1 MSSPP
6 ATDTQDDDL
15 SLIAQLDGIND
26 SLSSCESCYSDSPQ
40 PIPIISTNRHFVDRP
55 RNWPR
60 NKVRRNIKTVKRSN
74 KQLEALVLPT
84 VININPR
91 SVYNKLD
98 EFHTLVQDLDADL
111 VCMSESWERENLRL
125 EEVIKLD
132 NYKTISNVYQRT
144 GKLSMRADI
153 MYRT

>member
-1 MSSPP
+1 MPSPP
-6 ATDTQDDDL
+6 ASDRPDDDL
-15 SLIAQLDGIND
+15 SNIVQLDGLND
-26 SLSSCESCYSDSPQ
+26 SISSSGSYASIPPQ
-40 PIPIISTNRHFVDRP
+40 PIPVIRNRKFIDRP

-60 NKVRRNIKTVKRSN
+60 NKLRQRNVKTVKRSN
-74 KQLEALVLPT
+74 KQIEALMLPT

-91 SVYNKLD
+91 SIYNKLD

-132 NYKTISNVYQRT
+132 NYKTIS
-144 GKLSMRADI
+144 K
-153 MYRT
+153 